1 MRRYALLLMAMLTQ
15 AVAWSQSSP
24 DFAEKFVSL
33 CKGDSTVKCITVS
46 PKMMGLML
54 KQDTDDRPEQLMQV
68 IAKLK
73 SMRIVSA
80 PDHYYQQA
88 EDLLIKNS
96 RRFQPQRDYRTKDQ
110 HGAFYTRK
118 NQQGETIEL
127 ILLHEDC
134 SSNQFTIV
142 NVTGDIDEEFLC
154 FLYNNK
160 TFKN

>member
-1 MRRYALLLMAMLTQ
+1 MRRASLLLMAMLMQ
-15 AVAWSQSSP
+15 AAAWAQNSP
-24 DFAEKFVSL
+24 DFAEKFLSL
-33 CKGDSTVKCITVS
+33 YKEDSLVKCITVS

-54 KQDTDDRPEQLMQV
+54 KQDTDDRPEQLMQA

-88 EDLLIKNS
+88 EDLLVKNS
-96 RRFQPQRDYRTKDQ
+96 QRFKPQRDYRTKDQ
-110 HGAFYTRK
+110 HGAFYIRK
-118 NQQGETIEL
+118 NHQGETTEL

-134 SSNQFTIV
+134 STSQFTII